1 MVVKAP
7 DAVPM
12 SAGGTVL
19 VTDLVT
25 AGMAS
30 ASPVPMMVIGAISA
44 G

>member
-7 DAVPM
+7 DAVPI

-25 AGMAS
+25 AGIAS
-30 ASPVPMMVIGAISA
+30 ASPIPIMVIGVISA